1 MRIKPKKSL
10 GQHFLID
17 HNILDK
23 IARSLEAGPDS
34 PVIEIGPGTGAL
46 TQYLIRHY
54 QDLTVVEVD
63 QRAVEVLHDLFPDL
77 RIISKDILEV
87 EWTDIIINDTPRSVI
102 GNLPYYLTSPIL
114 FKVLDNSLFFR
125 EAVFLI
131 QKEVGERI
139 VARQGTKDYGILS
152 VQLQRLATVKL
163 LFNVSRHA
171 FRPKPDVE
179 SCVIRLQ
186 FDKPALS
193 CSLKNFKSVVRTAFN
208 QRRKKMSNS
217 LKPLTGDHQLPESVI
232 NRRAEELTPLEF
244 EDLALL
250 LEKQGVLTH

>member
-1 MRIKPKKSL
+1 LRIKPKKSL

-23 IARSLEAGPDS
+23 IARSLEAGPES

-46 TQYLIRHY
+46 TQYLIKPY
-54 QDLTVVEVD
+54 TDLTVIEVD
-63 QRAVEVLHDLFPDL
+63 QRAVEVLKDKFPEL
-77 RIISKDILEV
+77 RIIGKDILEV
-87 EWTDIIINDTPRSVI
+87 EWAEIIDSDKPRSVI

-114 FKVLDNSLFFR
+114 FKVLDHSLYFR

-139 VARQGTKDYGILS
+139 VARQGTKEYGILS
-152 VQLQRLATVKL
+152 VQLQRLASVKL

-186 FDKPALS
+186 FDRPALS
-193 CSLKNFKSVVRTAFN
+193 CTLKNFKSVVRTAFN
-208 QRRKKMSNS
+208 QRRKMMSNS
-217 LKPLTGDHQLPESVI
+217 LKPLTGDYELPDNVK
-232 NRRAEELTPLEF
+232 NRRAEELTPPEF
-244 EDLALL
+244 EELALL
-250 LEKQGVLTH
+250 LQQQGVLI

>member
-1 MRIKPKKSL
+1 LRIKPKKSL

-23 IARSLEAGPDS
+23 IARSLEAGPES

-46 TQYLIRHY
+46 TQYLIKSY
-54 QDLTVVEVD
+54 SELTVIEVD
-63 QRAVEVLHDLFPDL
+63 QRAVEVLEDKFPEL
-77 RIISKDILEV
+77 HIINRDILEV
-87 EWTDIIINDTPRSVI
+87 EWSGLIVDDKPRSVI

-114 FKVLDNSLFFR
+114 FKVLDNSFSFR

-139 VARQGTKDYGILS
+139 VARQGTKEYGILS
-152 VQLQRLATVKL
+152 VQLQRLASVKL

-186 FDKPALS
+186 FDQPALS
-193 CSLKNFKSVVRTAFN
+193 CTLKNFKSVVRTAFN
-208 QRRKKMSNS
+208 QRRKMMSNS
-217 LKPLTGDHQLPESVI
+217 LKPLTGDFELPENI
-232 NRRAEELTPLEF
+232 KNKRAEELTPLEF
-244 EDLALL
+244 EELAMLL
-250 LEKQGVLTH
+250 QQQGVLN

>member
-23 IARSLEAGPDS
+23 IARSLEAGPES

-46 TQYLIRHY
+46 TQYLIKPY
-54 QDLTVVEVD
+54 KDLKVIEVD
-63 QRAVEVLHDLFPDL
+63 QRAVEVLQDKFPEL
-77 RIISKDILEV
+77 HVISKDILEV
-87 EWTDIIINDTPRSVI
+87 EWADIIDDEKPRSVI

-114 FKVLDNSLFFR
+114 FKVLDNSLYFR
-125 EAVFLI
+125 EAVFLV

-139 VARQGTKDYGILS
+139 VARQGTKEYGILS
-152 VQLQRLATVKL
+152 VQLQRLASVKL

-186 FDKPALS
+186 FDQPALA
-193 CSLKNFKSVVRTAFN
+193 CTLKNFKSVVRTAFN
-208 QRRKKMSNS
+208 QRRKMMSNS
-217 LKPLTGDHQLPESVI
+217 LKPLTGDFELPVNVK

-244 EDLALL
+244 EELALL
-250 LEKQGVLTH
+250 LQQEGVLI

>member
-1 MRIKPKKSL
+1 LRIKPKKSL

-23 IARSLEAGPDS
+23 IARSLEAGPES

-46 TQYLIRHY
+46 TQYLIEPY
-54 QDLTVVEVD
+54 KDLTVIEVD
-63 QRAVEVLHDLFPDL
+63 QRAVEVLQDKFPEL
-77 RIISKDILEV
+77 NVISKDILEV
-87 EWTDIIINDTPRSVI
+87 EWTDIIADEKPRSVI

-114 FKVLDNSLFFR
+114 FKVLDNSFYFR

-139 VARQGTKDYGILS
+139 VARQGTKEYGILS

-186 FDKPALS
+186 FDQPALS

-208 QRRKKMSNS
+208 QRRKMMSNS
-217 LKPLTGDHQLPESVI
+217 LKPLTGDFELPDSVK
-232 NRRAEELTPLEF
+232 NRRAEELDPREF
-244 EDLALL
+244 ENLTIFLQQ
-250 LEKQGVLTH
+250 QGVLI